1 VEDPRKPSNGTL
13 HNFQEI
19 LVIAICAVLS
29 DSDNVGNYSGTLSAA
44 DVLVRRSEVG
54 AGGLGR

>member
-1 VEDPRKPSNGTL
+1 MMWNLPRITS
-13 HNFQEI
+13 HNR
-19 LVIAICAVLS
+19 
-29 DSDNVGNYSGTLSAA
+29 NYSGTLSAA